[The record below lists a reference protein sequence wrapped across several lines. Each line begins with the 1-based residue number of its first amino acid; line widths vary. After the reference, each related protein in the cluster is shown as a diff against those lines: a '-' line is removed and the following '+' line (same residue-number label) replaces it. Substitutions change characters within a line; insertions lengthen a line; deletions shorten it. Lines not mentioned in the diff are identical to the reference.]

1 MYDVIISGAGPA
13 GSKCAEIFAKKGFNV
28 ALIKKDVNWRK
39 PCGGAVNSRIFKYY
53 PQLRNSNFHRVNT
66 IKIYSA
72 EYYKFGYRWN
82 REVDYSINV
91 DRLEFD
97 NVLRNIAI
105 DAGAELFDK
114 NISYDFII
122 KNNQKIGIK
131 TKSPSGIQEYKGKII
146 VIADGMSSKLAI
158 KSGLRKKWKIEEILL
173 TKSAILEGNN
183 NIDKDTISLFFQSFK
198 GYAWLFPLG
207 ENKFNIGIGTMAED
221 NLNYNLNQVF
231 NEFKNDPNIKQ
242 FLPDSNYRK
251 IWEGAYP
258 IPGLGIA
265 EKSLYGDNLMLIG
278 DAAGFVNPISGEG
291 ICPGIA
297 SGKAAAETGINALES
312 EDISKESLKEYRFNP
327 TIRKIGRSYKM
338 TLSLLDFC
346 FEKQGQNFSKMCKIA
361 ENDDKFREQII
372 NMFLFS
378 KAPPKDFITRLKN
391 EN

>member
-13 GSKCAEIFAKKGFNV
+13 GSKCAEVFAKAGFKV
-28 ALIKKDVNWRK
+28 ALIEKDVNWRK

-53 PQLRNSNFHRVNT
+53 PQLRNYSFHRIST
-66 IKIYSA
+66 INIYSA
-72 EYYKFGYRWN
+72 QYYKFGYRWN

-97 NVLRNIAI
+97 NDLRNIAI
-105 DAGAELFDK
+105 DSGAELFDK

-122 KNNQKIGIK
+122 NNNRRIGIK
-131 TKSPSGIQEYKGKII
+131 TKSPSGTQEYKGKII

-158 KSGLRKKWKIEEILL
+158 KSGLRKKWKIEEIILA
-173 TKSAILEGNN
+173 KSAILEGNN

-207 ENKFNIGIGTMAED
+207 ENKFNIGIGTMGED
-221 NLNYNLNQVF
+221 NLNYNLKKVF
-231 NEFKNDPNIKQ
+231 NMFRNDPKIKQ
-242 FLPDSNYRK
+242 FLSENNYRK
-251 IWEGAYP
+251 IWEGACP
-258 IPGLGIA
+258 LPGLGIK
-265 EKSLYGDNLMLIG
+265 EKSLYGDNMMLIG

-291 ICPGIA
+291 ICPGVA
-297 SGKAAAETGINALES
+297 SGKAAAETGINALEN
-312 EDISKESLKEYRFNP
+312 EDISQQSLKNYKFNP

-346 FEKQGQNFSKMCKIA
+346 FENQGQNFSKMCKIA
-361 ENDDKFREQII
+361 ENDDKFREQVV

-378 KAPPKDFITRLKN
+378 KAPSKEFITKLKS
-391 EN
+391 ED